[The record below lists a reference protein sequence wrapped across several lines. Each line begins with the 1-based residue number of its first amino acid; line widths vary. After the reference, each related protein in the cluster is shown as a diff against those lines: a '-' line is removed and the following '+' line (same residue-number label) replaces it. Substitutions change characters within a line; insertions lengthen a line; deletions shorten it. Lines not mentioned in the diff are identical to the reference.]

1 MKLSDGRGAMRVI
14 RTQILASAERAK
26 SLFSCASVQWES
38 FLWLYAPL
46 ISGQWLSS

>member
-1 MKLSDGRGAMRVI
+1 MKPSGGGAMHVI
-14 RTQILASAERAK
+14 RAQILASAERLK
-26 SLFSCASVQWES
+26 SLFSCASVLWET